1 MTMALTRR
9 RMIEEPP
16 SQLAIWALRLAIFSL
31 LVAVLAIGIEQ
42 WGALEIIPV
51 LVTFGAALALAVFAI
66 LVAVAA
72 FVMLWINGG
81 PGAGAAVTGVI
92 ISLMLLGYPG
102 YLGYRAYTLPAI
114 KDITTDPID
123 PPRFEVVARLRPPNT
138 SDYPGLA
145 TAELQKDAYPD
156 VEPLLVKVAPAV
168 AYDDAMKII
177 TKRKWRVFDSR
188 PPQPGREG
196 HIEAIARSPR
206 RPHRCPLGVALRLY
220 RFRRQCRP
228 GGSPAGRHRRPRR
241 HPRAPETGQAAGQA
255 GPEKDPS
262 APRRQAV
269 AAEDRRRPVGGD
281 EAARHQVFQM
291 GEGGQPGRPGE
302 PGIEPD
308 IDCAHQCRNIGLAL
322 VQAM

>member
-16 SQLAIWALRLAIFSL
+16 SQLAIWARRLAIFSL

-42 WGALEIIPV
+42 WGALGIIPV

-196 HIEAIARSPR
+196 HIEAIARSPIMGFR
-206 RPHRCPLGVALRLY
+206 DDVVVRIRPARDGARIDARSASRYGYTDFGANAARVEALLDDIDDLAGIPE
-220 RFRRQCRP
+220 RP
-228 GGSPAGRHRRPRR
+228 KPVKP
-241 HPRAPETGQAAGQA
+241 PVKP
-255 GPEKDPS
+255 DPKKT
-262 APRRQAV
+262 PQ
-269 AAEDRRRPVGGD
+269 RPV
-281 EAARHQVFQM
+281 AKR
-291 GEGGQPGRPGE
+291 
-302 PGIEPD
+302 
-308 IDCAHQCRNIGLAL
+308 
-322 VQAM
+322 

>member
-16 SQLAIWALRLAIFSL
+16 SQLAIWARRLAIFSL

-51 LVTFGAALALAVFAI
+51 L
-66 LVAVAA
+66 
-72 FVMLWINGG
+72 
-81 PGAGAAVTGVI
+81 GVI

-196 HIEAIARSPR
+196 HIEAIARSPIMGFR
-206 RPHRCPLGVALRLY
+206 DDVVVRIRPARDGARIDARSASRYGYTDFGANAARVEALLDDIDDLAGIPE
-220 RFRRQCRP
+220 RP
-228 GGSPAGRHRRPRR
+228 KPVKP
-241 HPRAPETGQAAGQA
+241 PVKP
-255 GPEKDPS
+255 DPKKT
-262 APRRQAV
+262 PQ
-269 AAEDRRRPVGGD
+269 RPV
-281 EAARHQVFQM
+281 AKR
-291 GEGGQPGRPGE
+291 
-302 PGIEPD
+302 
-308 IDCAHQCRNIGLAL
+308 
-322 VQAM
+322 

>member
-16 SQLAIWALRLAIFSL
+16 SQLAIWARRLAIFSL

-196 HIEAIARSPR
+196 HIEAIARSPIMGFR
-206 RPHRCPLGVALRLY
+206 DDVVVRIRPARDGARIDARSASRYGYTDFGANAARVEALLDDIDDLAGIPE
-220 RFRRQCRP
+220 RP
-228 GGSPAGRHRRPRR
+228 KPVKP
-241 HPRAPETGQAAGQA
+241 PVKP
-255 GPEKDPS
+255 DPKKT
-262 APRRQAV
+262 PQ
-269 AAEDRRRPVGGD
+269 RPV
-281 EAARHQVFQM
+281 AKR
-291 GEGGQPGRPGE
+291 
-302 PGIEPD
+302 
-308 IDCAHQCRNIGLAL
+308 
-322 VQAM
+322 

>member
-1 MTMALTRR
+1 MALTRR

-16 SQLAIWALRLAIFSL
+16 SQLAIWARRLAIFSL

-196 HIEAIARSPR
+196 HIEAIARSPIMGFR
-206 RPHRCPLGVALRLY
+206 DDVVVRIRPARDGARIDARSASRYGYTDFGANAARVEALLDDIDDLAGIPE
-220 RFRRQCRP
+220 RP
-228 GGSPAGRHRRPRR
+228 KPVKP
-241 HPRAPETGQAAGQA
+241 PVKP
-255 GPEKDPS
+255 DPKKT
-262 APRRQAV
+262 PQ
-269 AAEDRRRPVGGD
+269 RPV
-281 EAARHQVFQM
+281 AKR
-291 GEGGQPGRPGE
+291 
-302 PGIEPD
+302 
-308 IDCAHQCRNIGLAL
+308 
-322 VQAM
+322 